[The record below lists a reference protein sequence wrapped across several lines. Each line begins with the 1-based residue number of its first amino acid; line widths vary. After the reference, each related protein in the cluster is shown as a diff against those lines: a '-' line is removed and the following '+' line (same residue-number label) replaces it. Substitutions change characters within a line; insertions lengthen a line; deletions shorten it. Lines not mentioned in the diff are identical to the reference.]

1 MLSLLVIENPVTG
14 LSLEILPFIIA
25 GVVLVAA
32 VVFGIVMSQ
41 VSKKNKQKKKDQ
53 KNNENK

>member
-1 MLSLLVIENPVTG
+1 MLELLIIENPVTG
-14 LSLEILPFIIA
+14 TNLEMLPFIIA

-41 VSKKNKQKKKDQ
+41 ISKKNKQKKKDQ
-53 KNNENK
+53 KNDNK